1 MIPKCLICLSM
12 ALICAVAYALFI
24 IAWINIWWYLDEY
37 MTISKQDVNGPHQL
51 IATEEAD
58 PFHWGQGA
66 EGDEERNPIIHQINF
81 NQIVISDES
90 GDH

>member
-1 MIPKCLICLSM
+1 M
-12 ALICAVAYALFI
+12 ALISAVAYALFI
-24 IAWINIWWYLDEY
+24 IACINIWWYLDEY
-37 MTISKQDVNGPHQL
+37 MTISKQDVNGPYQL

-66 EGDEERNPIIHQINF
+66 EGDEERNPICNHQIF